1 MSDLTTATGR
11 RQNSEETP
19 DLHAKRVAFSSIP
32 IIDFADAFSPDLKA
46 RKEVADQIRTASIEV
61 GFFYISNHGVPLE
74 LIEQVFS
81 VTKQFFAL
89 PLDKKMELHIS
100 RHEGHAGYIAVGGEK
115 LHDQDEHAS
124 ADRKE
129 SLEISIG
136 LQDNPAQATAD
147 NDAFLSESEWLR
159 GHPEICNVM
168 HTYYNRMWELA
179 RLLNRIMALALKLP
193 ENFFDDAFS
202 RPITNIRCLS
212 YPPLDPDTAKHEKI
226 RACGEHSDYLTYTLL
241 IQDDIGGL
249 EVLNCAGD
257 WIEATPVPGTFVVN
271 TGDLISH
278 WTNDL
283 FASTIHRVT
292 LNQTERVRNAI
303 AFFTGPN
310 IDALIECLPSCKDAD
325 KKPKYPPITTGK
337 YLFQRLSSTVQYS

>member
-1 MSDLTTATGR
+1 MNELTTATGTR
-11 RQNSEETP
+11 KISKETP
-19 DLHAKRVAFSSIP
+19 GLEAKRVAFTSIP
-32 IIDFADAFSPDLKA
+32 IVDFSNAYSSDVKA
-46 RKEVADQIRTASIEV
+46 RREVADEIRKASIEV
-61 GFFYISNHGVPLE
+61 GFFYISNHGVSQE

-89 PLDKKMELHIS
+89 PLARKMELHIS
-100 RHEGHAGYIAVGGEK
+100 KHKRHAGYIAIGGEK
-115 LHDQDEHAS
+115 LQDHDEQVS

-136 LQDNPAQATAD
+136 IQDNAALATPSSD
-147 NDAFLSESEWLR
+147 VFLRECEWLS
-159 GHPEICNVM
+159 GYPEMRNVM

-179 RLLNRIMALALKLP
+179 RLLNRVMALALHLP
-193 ENFFDDAFS
+193 ENFFEAAFS

-212 YPPLDPDTAKHEKI
+212 YPPLEPDVATNDKT
-226 RACGEHSDYLTYTLL
+226 RACGEHSDYLTYNLL
-241 IQDDIGGL
+241 VQDDIGGL
-249 EVLNCAGD
+249 EVLNCHGE

-292 LNQTERVRNAI
+292 SNQTERVRNAI

-310 IDALIECLPSCKDAD
+310 IDARIECLPSCMNISET
-325 KKPKYPPITTGK
+325 PKYKPITTGE
-337 YLFQRLSSTVQYS
+337 YLFQRLSNTMQKN